1 MAPGPGPTGRIN
13 AANARVVPPDQ
24 QYLDKAAEQLE
35 NIVDRVVTPLT
46 ARLSA
51 SGYLEIR
58 TISGLDDPTVK
69 EADRKGRISTAAG
82 TEVTTLLAS
91 ARAGLATTVDLTQA
105 SALGLDPARVKDLLD
120 QLLVERLKGVVEGK
134 MTESLQDLVKRRS
147 AFRTDCDTEAKKVA
161 SDKAA
166 AISSD
171 LEKNDKQEL
180 RTLLRTRKTGLSS
193 FDRNALI
200 TASAEAKA
208 NSALAAAM
216 SELDMR
222 VPSAQASALGLDV
235 TAERKTNQDNLQKY
249 LERSIA
255 NKLTEGYRQL
265 CTESQKQGEDRAT
278 AWGWAKWISPF
289 AVAAATYATIAVIGG
304 TSAVFWVPV
313 GTVVGIASIG
323 FCLWRQ
329 SANQNGHLK

>member
-24 QYLDKAAEQLE
+24 QYLDNAAEQLE
-35 NIVDRVVTPLT
+35 TIVDRVVTPLT

-91 ARAGLATTVDLTQA
+91 ARAGLATTVDLTKA
-105 SALGLDPARVKDLLD
+105 SALGLDPARVKVLLD
-120 QLLVERLKGVVEGK
+120 QLLVERLKAAVEGK
-134 MTESLQDLVKRRS
+134 MTESLQDLVKKRND
-147 AFRTDCDTEAKKVA
+147 FRTDRGTEAKKVA
-161 SDKAA
+161 SDMADR
-166 AISSD
+166 IGNELD
-171 LEKNDKQEL
+171 KNNKQEL
-180 RTLLRTRKTGLSS
+180 RTLLKTRKTGISTS
-193 FDRNALI
+193 ERGALI
-200 TASAEAKA
+200 TRSAAAKA
-208 NSALAAAM
+208 ADGLGASL
-216 SELDMR
+216 SELDTR
-222 VPSAQASALGLDV
+222 VPWARATALGLDV
-235 TAERKTNQDNLQKY
+235 TTERKDAETELTRY